1 MFVEWNARYQI
12 GVGPMDEAHKKL
24 LGLMNQLHEQRAAGD
39 DKPEL
44 RRTLKAL
51 ADFTVRHFREEEAY
65 MQSIAFPGLENHKR
79 IHANLLEQLN
89 AHANA
94 FETGT
99 GSLPD
104 QFFTFL
110 KVWLTAHICGID
122 TKYAE
127 HARNG
132 R

>member
-1 MFVEWNARYQI
+1 MFVDWSPRYSI
-12 GVGPMDEAHKKL
+12 GVAPMDEAHKKL
-24 LGLMNQLHEQRAAGD
+24 MALMNQLHEQRAASDG
-39 DKPEL
+39 KPEL

-51 ADFTVRHFREEEAY
+51 ADFTIRHFREEEAY
-65 MQSIAFPGLENHKR
+65 MQSIEFPGLANHKL
-79 IHANLLEQLN
+79 IHAKLLEQLN
-89 AHANA
+89 EHANA
-94 FETGT
+94 FETGD

-127 HARNG
+127 HSRAKH
-132 R
+132 

>member
-1 MFVEWNARYQI
+1 MFVEWSDRYQI

-24 LGLMNQLHEQRAAGD
+24 MGLMNQLHEQRAAGD
-39 DKPEL
+39 DKGDL
-44 RRTLKAL
+44 RKTLKAL
-51 ADFTVRHFREEEAY
+51 ADFTIRHFREEEAF

-79 IHANLLEQLN
+79 IHGNLLGQLTE
-89 AHANA
+89 HLNA
-94 FETGT
+94 FEAGA
-99 GSLPD
+99 GPLPD

-127 HARNG
+127 HSRG
-132 R
+132 KR